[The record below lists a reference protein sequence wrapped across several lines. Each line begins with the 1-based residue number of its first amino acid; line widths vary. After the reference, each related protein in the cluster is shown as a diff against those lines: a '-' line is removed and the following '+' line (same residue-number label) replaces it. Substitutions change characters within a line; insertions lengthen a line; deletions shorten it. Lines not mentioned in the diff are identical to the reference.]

1 MLKLGKKQLILD
13 LQHPLACVPA
23 ALAAYRLDL
32 AGGGARLVYT
42 YDASMEDTGITA
54 LLRDLVTAG
63 IPFKDLKTEQSSLE
77 DIFVTL
83 VKEPA

>member
-1 MLKLGKKQLILD
+1 MAPPCHRYPCPTPLVPCI
-13 LQHPLACVPA
+13 HPSFIA
-23 ALAAYRLDL
+23 ADWSAAPH
-32 AGGGARLVYT
+32 
-42 YDASMEDTGITA
+42 TGITA
-54 LLRDLVTAG
+54 LLRDLVAAG